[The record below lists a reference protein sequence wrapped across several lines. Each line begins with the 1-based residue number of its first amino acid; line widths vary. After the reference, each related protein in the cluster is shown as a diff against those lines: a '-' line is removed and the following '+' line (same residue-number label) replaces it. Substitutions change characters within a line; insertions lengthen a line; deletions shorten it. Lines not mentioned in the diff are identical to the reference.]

1 VVHEGREASN
11 NDIPEI
17 KNCPGGGLPVYR
29 FSGYKPS
36 CSRRQD
42 PTLYNPQISTINETF
57 PETNIYKLIADWEG
71 GREKLEIGREGEGE
85 VKSQR
90 RKSDRFI
97 HLSSQFER
105 QNVGGGGGEGKL
117 PKMGSKLDSEILS
130 FWGEGGKREIR
141 KPRKVRVVRRG
152 GGGVIVSERSYWQ
165 GHQPMRR
172 E

>member
-1 VVHEGREASN
+1 M
-11 NDIPEI
+11 
-17 KNCPGGGLPVYR
+17 
-29 FSGYKPS
+29 
-36 CSRRQD
+36 
-42 PTLYNPQISTINETF
+42 
-57 PETNIYKLIADWEG
+57 
-71 GREKLEIGREGEGE
+71 
-85 VKSQR
+85 KSQR

-152 GGGVIVSERSYWQ
+152 AGMIVSERSYWQ

>member
-1 VVHEGREASN
+1 MR
-11 NDIPEI
+11 
-17 KNCPGGGLPVYR
+17 
-29 FSGYKPS
+29 
-36 CSRRQD
+36 
-42 PTLYNPQISTINETF
+42 T
-57 PETNIYKLIADWEG
+57 

-152 GGGVIVSERSYWQ
+152 GVIVSERSYWQ